1 MIDMSSVDTVAG
13 QCSLTRFVK
22 LHTPDKYL
30 QCHRDA
36 DIDLGLIEDT
46 DWHCATE
53 NFKFT
58 RS

>member
-1 MIDMSSVDTVAG
+1 MSSVDTVAG